1 MLFSCYSFVEDA
13 NDQQLLD
20 REDDSAQLALTSTVS
35 TMPDSSFSLF
45 YSENNSLVYGMYCVA
60 ILDYLSW
67 LVFVQQ
73 LE

>member
-1 MLFSCYSFVEDA
+1 MLSSCYSFVEDA

-35 TMPDSSFSLF
+35 VMPESGFSLF
-45 YSENNSLVYGMYCVA
+45 YSENNSLVYGMYCVV
-60 ILDYLSW
+60 LLVYLSW
-67 LVFVQQ
+67 LGFVQQ